1 MKGIRCTDA
10 FVQLYKDDRS
20 FSCLSVTLSSVWC
33 NYVATNAVVRCR
45 TVRWLAVTTSSA
57 QSSGS
62 TSTASASPTSRR
74 ANGSVLDVAALGRLL
89 WIPTCWP
96 SSRNDLNDR
105 RRRSVILTRWLPV
118 TDEARVLLFSLYAR
132 AIDKTVASCRPPCSN
147 STVYFVIVVGFL
159 FPTMLRDT
167 VLRSLDC
174 LSMHITSGRVV
185 YTLVWNFH
193 GLSMLRLYEN
203 D

>member
-1 MKGIRCTDA
+1 MYWCICTVVQRWQEF
-10 FVQLYKDDRS
+10 FVS
-20 FSCLSVTLSSVWC
+20 FRALSSVWC
-33 NYVATNAVVRCR
+33 NYVAANAVVRCR

-62 TSTASASPTSRR
+62 TSTASASPTNRR

-89 WIPTCWP
+89 WIPTCWL

-105 RRRSVILTRWLPV
+105 RRRSVILTRWLPL

-147 STVYFVIVVGFL
+147 SQFTLLSLSVFYSQRCWGILFSVCWIVYL
-159 FPTMLRDT
+159 CT
-167 VLRSLDC
+167 
-174 LSMHITSGRVV
+174 
-185 YTLVWNFH
+185 
-193 GLSMLRLYEN
+193 
-203 D
+203 